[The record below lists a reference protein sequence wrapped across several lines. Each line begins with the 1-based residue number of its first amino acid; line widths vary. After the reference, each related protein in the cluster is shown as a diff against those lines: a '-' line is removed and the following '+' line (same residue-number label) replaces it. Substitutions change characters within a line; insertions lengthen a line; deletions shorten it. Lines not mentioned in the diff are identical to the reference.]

1 MPHVPK
7 ASPGPGA
14 PLPDLLKQASAI
26 LAREAARL
34 PVSGWVIPGQVPSAA
49 TPGARS
55 VEAGLG
61 DAGGRTISSFPG
73 FAGAGMPAM
82 PPDVGRLVQ
91 QAHDLVDALW
101 GGAGKTPA
109 PGALPLPEASLPLA
123 PVDKDH
129 LRLQAHEFVESLLVT
144 FGQATGEK
152 AAPYEDKVPL
162 IRCAAPVAAGG
173 DASATVRVANE
184 DGVPSEVS
192 LYCTNFVADGGHE
205 IPSLRVSIS
214 PRNVT
219 IPAKGHAAFDVKI
232 AVSQQTPAGLYSGLI
247 QAMGSTYVKA
257 VLTLEVL

>member
-1 MPHVPK
+1 MPNGTK
-7 ASPGPGA
+7 ASPGSGA
-14 PLPDLLKQASAI
+14 ALPDLLKQASVI

-34 PVSGWVIPGQVPSAA
+34 PVSGLMVPGQVPSAA
-49 TPGARS
+49 APGARS
-55 VEAGLG
+55 VEGGVG
-61 DAGGRTISSFPG
+61 DLSRTIPSFPG
-73 FAGAGMPAM
+73 AGIPAT
-82 PPDVGRLVQ
+82 PPDAGRLIQ
-91 QAHDLVDALW
+91 QAHDLVDALL
-101 GGAGKTPA
+101 GGTTKA
-109 PGALPLPEASLPLA
+109 PGTAALPLPEASLPLA

-152 AAPYEDKVPL
+152 AAPHEDNVPL

-205 IPSLRVSIS
+205 IPSLRVTVS

-219 IPAKGHAAFDVKI
+219 IPAQGNAAFDVKI
-232 AVSQQTPAGLYSGLI
+232 AVSQQTPSGLYSGLI